1 MNIKQWCAPYLR
13 QAKEE
18 REYLHSFP
26 ELSYKEFETT
36 NYIEQQL
43 TQLGIVVERPL
54 ETGCVGIIEGDII
67 SDRVVALRADIDA
80 LPIQEEGEAKADFFS
95 RHSGVAHC
103 CGHDAHTANLLGV
116 ARVLAKHTSELSG
129 KVLLIFSP
137 GKKNFPGGGRLLCET
152 GWLQKN
158 IRYNKFSDYI
168 PHLRIA
174 LEPLLFAL
182 ES

>member
-36 NYIEQQL
+36 NYIEKQL

-80 LPIQEEGEAKADFFS
+80 LPIQEEGEAKADFFKAFRS
-95 RHSGVAHC
+95 S
-103 CGHDAHTANLLGV
+103 
-116 ARVLAKHTSELSG
+116 
-129 KVLLIFSP
+129 
-137 GKKNFPGGGRLLCET
+137 
-152 GWLQKN
+152 
-158 IRYNKFSDYI
+158 
-168 PHLRIA
+168 
-174 LEPLLFAL
+174 PLLWP
-182 ES
+182 